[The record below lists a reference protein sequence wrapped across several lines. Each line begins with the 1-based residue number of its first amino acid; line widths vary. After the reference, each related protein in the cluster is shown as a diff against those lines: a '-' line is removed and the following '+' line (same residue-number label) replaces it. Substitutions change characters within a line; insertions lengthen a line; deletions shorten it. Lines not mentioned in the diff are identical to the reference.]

1 MDRQILIKK
10 TLKNISLLPDWR
22 LKEVSDYV
30 DFLSKIS
37 DDKKLVEGIRNIV
50 SQTKSFHFLEEEEEL
65 YTDSDLIQK
74 YK

>member
-1 MDRQILIKK
+1 MNRQILIKK
-10 TLKNISLLPDWR
+10 TLENISLLPDWR

-50 SQTKSFHFLEEEEEL
+50 SQTKSFYFLEEEEEL
-65 YTDSDLIQK
+65 YKDSDLIQK
-74 YK
+74 Y

>member
-1 MDRQILIKK
+1 MNRQILIKK
-10 TLKNISLLPDWR
+10 TIENMSLLPEWR

-30 DFLSKIS
+30 DFLSKIG

-65 YTDSDLIQK
+65 YNDSDIIQK
-74 YK
+74 Y

>member
-1 MDRQILIKK
+1 MNRQILIKK
-10 TLKNISLLPDWR
+10 TIENMSLLPEWR

-37 DDKKLVEGIRNIV
+37 DDKKLVQGIRNIV

-65 YTDSDLIQK
+65 YNDSDIIQK
-74 YK
+74 Y

>member
-1 MDRQILIKK
+1 MNRQILIKK

-22 LKEVSDYV
+22 IKEVSDYV

-65 YTDSDLIQK
+65 YNDSDIIQK
-74 YK
+74 Y

>member
-1 MDRQILIKK
+1 MNRQILIKK
-10 TLKNISLLPDWR
+10 TLKNISILPDWR

-50 SQTKSFHFLEEEEEL
+50 SQTKSFHFLDEEEEL
-65 YTDSDLIQK
+65 YDDSDLIQK
-74 YK
+74 Y

>member
-1 MDRQILIKK
+1 MNMQILIKK

-65 YTDSDLIQK
+65 YNDSDLIQK
-74 YK
+74 Y

>member
-1 MDRQILIKK
+1 MNRQILIEK
-10 TLKNISLLPDWR
+10 TIRNISLLPDWR

-37 DDKKLVEGIRNIV
+37 DDKKLVEGIRKIV

-65 YTDSDLIQK
+65 YNDSDLIQK
-74 YK
+74 Y

>member
-1 MDRQILIKK
+1 MNRQILIKK

-30 DFLSKIS
+30 DFLSKIN

-65 YTDSDLIQK
+65 YNDSDLIQK
-74 YK
+74 Y

>member
-1 MDRQILIKK
+1 MNRQILIKK

-30 DFLSKIS
+30 DYLSKIS

-65 YTDSDLIQK
+65 YNDTDLIQK
-74 YK
+74 Y

>member
-1 MDRQILIKK
+1 MNRQILIKK

-37 DDKKLVEGIRNIV
+37 DDKKLV
-50 SQTKSFHFLEEEEEL
+50 SQNPNLQIPNLKF
-65 YTDSDLIQK
+65 
-74 YK
+74 

>member
-1 MDRQILIKK
+1 MNRQILIKK

-65 YTDSDLIQK
+65 YNDSDLIQK
-74 YK
+74 F

>member
-1 MDRQILIKK
+1 MNRRILIEK
-10 TLKNISLLPDWR
+10 TLRNISLLPDWR

-65 YTDSDLIQK
+65 YNDSDLIQK
-74 YK
+74 Y